1 MRCLSSE
8 IRLRS
13 ECIKQLQWRHF
24 LQRAEHLLRTHVNT
38 HTRADLQRTV
48 SAASQAHTWQL
59 FICLLGGI
67 CDVPQQQQ
75 KLQLRHSVCTNKVR
89 VTKTSTAHLFLMGLT
104 MWNAGKTRKTTRGAT
119 RFQLCWVWDLSSGAG
134 VKQRSSPMVPLSTCI
149 NDISRDKKKKKKVS
163 ILGLFYFSPPDNII
177 PLRHSH
183 RLAAFIRFLHH
194 TTAPPPPPNSTQ
206 SNIVFGR

>member
-1 MRCLSSE
+1 MQHSITVAEHSGHHTCNSAKPLLPLKGQGHHGGRPGSALNPELVHEGHKYLNNLRKSASSAACIHANVLMQPLQICLRNTTKDTLRCLSSE

-75 KLQLRHSVCTNKVR
+75 KLQLRHSVCTKY
-89 VTKTSTAHLFLMGLT
+89 G
-104 MWNAGKTRKTTRGAT
+104 
-119 RFQLCWVWDLSSGAG
+119 
-134 VKQRSSPMVPLSTCI
+134 
-149 NDISRDKKKKKKVS
+149 
-163 ILGLFYFSPPDNII
+163 
-177 PLRHSH
+177 
-183 RLAAFIRFLHH
+183 
-194 TTAPPPPPNSTQ
+194 
-206 SNIVFGR
+206 